1 MTSLDARSRTG
12 TASTDADATTGSTEP
27 MSSRLRRAAPLFF
40 GAGLIL
46 FLLQPIG
53 SLPLRGWVPV
63 LIGLAY
69 IASGLLSGRR
79 GLLLAPGIVIAVWG
93 LAPMTVEYTGNESGG
108 MFYLTLG
115 TGLLIA
121 ALSDGATVK
130 IETRGTSLPEG
141 GPARNLHR
149 TGSSGQGA
157 APGRRSASRSP
168 VSTSLP
174 PVFPLPRTA
183 AAAFRR
189 PSPCGMTARRQP
201 VSAARRRRVSM

>member
-12 TASTDADATTGSTEP
+12 TASADADATTGSTEP

-46 FLLQPIG
+46 FLQPIG

-93 LAPMTVEYTGNESGG
+93 LAPMTVEYTGNEFGG

-121 ALSDGATVK
+121 ALLAQ
-130 IETRGTSLPEG
+130 RG
-141 GPARNLHR
+141 GPARR
-149 TGSSGQGA
+149 RGCRAGQPGEPA
-157 APGRRSASRSP
+157 AVRLT
-168 VSTSLP
+168 V
-174 PVFPLPRTA
+174 
-183 AAAFRR
+183 
-189 PSPCGMTARRQP
+189 
-201 VSAARRRRVSM
+201 